1 MADYNLTTLTA
12 VRQYLEDESADERL
26 LTALIARATGEIEH
40 FCQRQFVSR
49 AYADWFDGQGG
60 HDTLLQPFSGFVQWP
75 DNANYRPFWLPQYP
89 VTAIRRICVDL
100 RDGMTLRNDSTDCA
114 FAVAML
120 SSTVLYL
127 QVTGGAN
134 ADQTSLD
141 LDTYDTIAT
150 LAAAVNALGKGWVA
164 TVAAGAS
171 AWPSTELRPVMSAG
185 CTRQAQTFSCP
196 GLPVADVQVDADSG
210 RLDRAAGWPQ
220 GSKNIFIDYT
230 AGYTT
235 VPPELEQTCIELVK
249 RYYDQIEQDTNLKSE
264 SLDGRSWSA
273 KSQLEKDD
281 DLQSALQPHRRI
293 IL

>member
-1 MADYNLTTLTA
+1 MPSYDLTTVAA
-12 VRQYLEDESADERL
+12 VRQYLENESADERL

-49 AYADWFDGQGG
+49 DYADWFDGQGG

-75 DNANYRPFWLPQYP
+75 DNSNYRAFYLPQYP
-89 VTAIRRICVDL
+89 ITALRRVCVDL
-100 RDGMTLRNDSTDCA
+100 RDGMTLRNDSADAA

-127 QVTGGAN
+127 DVRGGVN
-134 ADQTSLD
+134 NDQSTLSLSI
-141 LDTYDTIAT
+141 YDTIAELVT
-150 LAAAVNALGKGWVA
+150 AVNALGKGWVA
-164 TVAAGAS
+164 TAAAGAD

-196 GLPVADVQVDADSG
+196 GLPVADVQVDVDSG
-210 RLDRAAGWPQ
+210 RLARAAGWPQ
-220 GSKNIFIDYT
+220 GSQNIFIDYT

-249 RYYDQIEQDTNLKSE
+249 RLYDQIEQDANLKSE
-264 SLDGRSWSA
+264 SLDGRSWSS
-273 KSQLEKDD
+273 KSQLEKDE
-281 DLQSALQPHRRI
+281 DLQAALQPHKRI